1 MHISWPFSQKKYWL
15 YYILY
20 TISYKNV
27 KIFRLRLFWV
37 KMISGNHFH
46 PFPHVWLQRKIQFSG
61 NCIPV
66 DHNFPLWPGNE
77 FTFSFSLQFI
87 SGSLSRIA
95 TQREERSE
103 TQNKRTH
110 SNTTSS
116 DPRTAT
122 QRERDCSSSDPH
134 FRWTIHSDPHFI
146 SPIHEPERSDPR
158 TATQSEIDW
167 DRDLATARD
176 RAVDRDLRREI
187 APARSRSQIAI
198 VDGILL
204 GFVFSFFFSKYQ
216 KIFSGKFFEMQPN
229 TEKYFP
235 FPEISISGKY
245 VFSGKYF
252 TATKHSLRLKRKTAK
267 SNQIQIKLDNR
278 DLGSKP
284 MTHFDDLSL
293 LDSNFNSNSTEI
305 SEQSTVAL
313 LRT

>member
-1 MHISWPFSQKKYWL
+1 
-15 YYILY
+15 
-20 TISYKNV
+20 
-27 KIFRLRLFWV
+27 
-37 KMISGNHFH
+37 MISGNHFH

-87 SGSLSRIA
+87 SGSLSRTA

-158 TATQSEIDW
+158 TATQSEIDRV
-167 DRDLATARD
+167 RDLATAWD
-176 RAVDRDLRREI
+176 RAVDRDLRREL
-187 APARSRSQIAI
+187 APARSRSLM
-198 VDGILL
+198 VFYL
-204 GFVFSFFFSKYQ
+204 GLCFPFSFPNTRKYFLENFLKCNQTQRNIFLFRKLAFSENMYFPENVLQ
-216 KIFSGKFFEMQPN
+216 QPN
-229 TEKYFP
+229 T
-235 FPEISISGKY
+235 
-245 VFSGKYF
+245 
-252 TATKHSLRLKRKTAK
+252 AL
-267 SNQIQIKLDNR
+267 SN
-278 DLGSKP
+278 
-284 MTHFDDLSL
+284 
-293 LDSNFNSNSTEI
+293 EW
-305 SEQSTVAL
+305 
-313 LRT
+313 

>member
-1 MHISWPFSQKKYWL
+1 M
-15 YYILY
+15 IL
-20 TISYKNV
+20 
-27 KIFRLRLFWV
+27 
-37 KMISGNHFH
+37 GNHFH
-46 PFPHVWLQRKIQFSG
+46 PFPHVWFQRKIQFSG

-87 SGSLSRIA
+87 SGSLSRTA

-158 TATQSEIDW
+158 TATQSEIDR
-167 DRDLATARD
+167 DRDLPTTRD
-176 RAVDRDLRREI
+176 RAIDRDLRRELAPSRARAVDREI

-198 VDGILL
+198 VDGIFL
-204 GFVFSFFFSKYQ
+204 GFVFSFFFSKHQ
-216 KIFSGKFFEMQPN
+216 KTFSGKFFEMQPN

-245 VFSGKYF
+245 VFSGKHF
-252 TATKHSLRLKRKTAK
+252 TATKHSLSVTK
-267 SNQIQIKLDNR
+267 QVD
-278 DLGSKP
+278 
-284 MTHFDDLSL
+284 
-293 LDSNFNSNSTEI
+293 
-305 SEQSTVAL
+305 
-313 LRT
+313 